1 MLVPYTGPPRCRRDP
16 NPTAGL
22 EDYLR
27 RGGRIHPVSFG
38 ATGDESETVPLV
50 SKLKPAGNSD
60 SEALM
65 ILRASTR
72 QAKITQMAVIIA
84 LVFAIVTFVGLGI
97 VVWRV
102 NDNMNAA
109 ENAIRPHADA
119 IVNATIDAM
128 HDLGSS
134 FHNVHEMSQ
143 YTNQLVQATA
153 GATGPASRAVNS
165 SAIIAQK
172 LADFMSH
179 PTLSI
184 SLGGE
189 AGAQGRL

>member
-1 MLVPYTGPPRCRRDP
+1 MLVPYAGPPRCRRDP

-27 RGGRIHPVSFG
+27 RGGRIHPVAFG
-38 ATGDESETVPLV
+38 AIGDDSETAPLV
-50 SKLKPAGNSD
+50 SKLKPSGD
-60 SEALM
+60 SEAMML
-65 ILRASTR
+65 LKASTQ
-72 QAKITQMAVIIA
+72 QAKITQVAVIVA
-84 LVFAIVTFVGLGI
+84 LVFAMVTFVGLGI

-102 NDNMNAA
+102 NDNMSLA
-109 ENAIRPHADA
+109 EEAIRPHANA

-128 HDLGSS
+128 KDLGSS

-189 AGAQGRL
+189 AGPHGRL